1 MGKIKSEI
9 PRGHFVFRNAP
20 NAKGERALN
29 LQYVCNGV
37 PVYKSTGIFLHP
49 DMWNATTQEVRSRC
63 PDATRINRRLK
74 EFRNSID
81 EQIENCDEVITVD
94 VLRSIIKGTYG
105 QTGKDTPFIQYAMK
119 LNETRYQQGKIGYS
133 TYYNATLNLQHFKR
147 YFLEAH
153 IPEPRVSNITI
164 GMVDGFKEWNLT
176 SAKMKSK
183 EAVNKK
189 LTPIIK
195 AARYAADN
203 GLLDAKTATAISES
217 YLDTKTRKY
226 EGETEGKDV
235 RYLDER
241 QMSRVKELYD
251 TIHDVRRLRILDMFL
266 FAYYAC
272 GLRVSDIITLEW
284 SHINFEDRVLVKQ
297 VVKTKN
303 TLRIPLCDEAMD
315 ILRKYQK
322 ENKNPRFVFNCL
334 PADFNLDDPA
344 RLDTCL
350 KSNNR
355 NFQTSLRTIGK
366 KLGLPFNLT
375 MHCSRHS
382 FAVQALNNG
391 MDVHVISTLMGHSSI
406 MATEKVYAKFL
417 NKTLDQALI
426 DKMPFNFTDQSSRR

>member
-20 NAKGERALN
+20 NAKEERALN

-49 DMWNATTQEVRSRC
+49 DMWNAATQEIRAKC
-63 PDATRINRRLK
+63 PDAIRINRRLK

-81 EQIENCDEVITVD
+81 EQIENCDEVITVE

-105 QTGKDTPFIQYAMK
+105 QTGKDTPFIQYAVK

-133 TYYNATLNLQHFKR
+133 TYYNATLNLQHFRR
-147 YFLEAH
+147 YFLENR

-164 GMVDGFKEWNLT
+164 GMIDGFKKWNLT

-183 EAVNKK
+183 EAINKK

-195 AARYAADN
+195 ASRYAADN
-203 GLLDAKTATAISES
+203 GLLDAKTATAIAES

-226 EGETEGKDV
+226 EGEIEEKEV
-235 RYLDER
+235 RYLNED
-241 QMSRVKELYD
+241 QISRIKNLYG
-251 TIHDVRRLRILDMFL
+251 TIHDVRRLRILDMFF

-284 SHINFEDRVLVKQ
+284 SHINFDDRVLIKQ
-297 VVKTKN
+297 IVKTKN
-303 TLRIPLCDEAMD
+303 TLRIPLCDEAIN
-315 ILRKYQK
+315 ILRKYQQ

-334 PADFNLDDPA
+334 PPDFNLDDPA

-375 MHCSRHS
+375 MHVARHS

-391 MDVHVISTLMGHSSI
+391 MDVHVISTLLGHTSI
-406 MATEKVYAKFL
+406 TATEKVYAKFL

-426 DKMPFNFTDQSSRR
+426 DKMPFSFSVQIDE

>member
-1 MGKIKSEI
+1 MGKVKSEI
-9 PRGHFVFRNAP
+9 PKGRFVFRNAP

-37 PVYKSTGIFLHP
+37 PVYKTTGIFLIP
-49 DMWNATTQEVRSRC
+49 DMWNETMQEVRSKC
-63 PDATRINRRLK
+63 PDATRLNRKLK
-74 EFRNSID
+74 EFRNCID
-81 EQIENCDEVITVD
+81 SQLYDCTEPITID

-105 QTGKDTPFIQYAMK
+105 QTGKNTLFIQYAEK
-119 LNETRYQQGKIGYS
+119 LNESRYNQGKIGYS
-133 TYYNATLNLQHFKR
+133 TYYNATLYLQHFRR
-147 YFLEAH
+147 YFKEKGVLE
-153 IPEPRVSNITI
+153 PTVSGITI

-183 EAVNKK
+183 EAINKK

-203 GLLDAKTATAISES
+203 GLLDSKTAAAISLS
-217 YLDTKTRKY
+217 YLDVKQRKY
-226 EGETEGKDV
+226 EGDADEKEI
-235 RYLDER
+235 RYLDEN
-241 QMSRVKELYD
+241 QIAQIKAIYK

-272 GLRVSDIITLEW
+272 GLRVSDVITLEW
-284 SHINFEDRVLVKQ
+284 SHINFDDRVLIKQ
-297 VVKTKN
+297 IVKTKN
-303 TLRIPLCDEAMD
+303 TLRIPLCDEAIN
-315 ILRKYQK
+315 ILRKYQQ

-334 PADFNLDDPA
+334 PADFNLADSA

-355 NFQTSLRTIGK
+355 NLQTSLRTIGK

-375 MHCSRHS
+375 MHVARHS

-391 MDVHVISTLMGHSSI
+391 MGVHIISTLMGHTSV
-406 MATEKVYAKFL
+406 MTTEKSYAKFL
-417 NKTLDQALI
+417 NKTLDMALA
-426 DKMPFNFTDQSSRR
+426 DKMPFSFSSQSDK

>member
-49 DMWNATTQEVRSRC
+49 DMWNATTQEVRTRC

-119 LNETRYQQGKIGYS
+119 LNEARYQQGKIGYS
-133 TYYNATLNLQHFKR
+133 TYYNATLNLQHFRR

-226 EGETEGKDV
+226 EGETEEKDV

-241 QMSRVKELYD
+241 QISRVKELYD
-251 TIHDVRRLRILDMFL
+251 TIHDVRRLRILDMFF

-284 SHINFEDRVLVKQ
+284 SHINFEDRVLIKQ
-297 VVKTKN
+297 IVKTKN
-303 TLRIPLCDEAMD
+303 TLRIPLCDEAIN
-315 ILRKYQK
+315 ILRKYQQ

-334 PADFNLDDPA
+334 PKDFNLDDPA

-375 MHCSRHS
+375 MHVARHS

-391 MDVHVISTLMGHSSI
+391 MDVHVISTLLGHTSI
-406 MATEKVYAKFL
+406 TATEKVYAKFL

-426 DKMPFNFTDQSSRR
+426 DKMPFSFTAQSDE

>member
-49 DMWNATTQEVRSRC
+49 DMWNAATQEVRAKC
-63 PDATRINRRLK
+63 PDATRIN
-74 EFRNSID
+74 S
-81 EQIENCDEVITVD
+81 EQIESCDEVITVD

-133 TYYNATLNLQHFKR
+133 TYYNATLNLQHFRR

-241 QMSRVKELYD
+241 QISRVKELYS

-284 SHINFEDRVLVKQ
+284 SHINFDDRVLIKQ
-297 VVKTKN
+297 IVKTKN
-303 TLRIPLCDEAMD
+303 TLRIPLCDEAIN
-315 ILRKYQK
+315 ILRKYQQ

-375 MHCSRHS
+375 MHVARHS

-391 MDVHVISTLMGHSSI
+391 MDVHVISTLLGHTSI
-406 MATEKVYAKFL
+406 TATEKVYAKFL

-426 DKMPFNFTDQSSRR
+426 DKMPFNFTDQSNS

>member
-49 DMWNATTQEVRSRC
+49 DMWNATTQEVRAKC
-63 PDATRINRRLK
+63 PDAARINRRLK

-81 EQIENCDEVITVD
+81 EQIESCDEVITVD

-133 TYYNATLNLQHFKR
+133 TYYNATLNLQHFRR

-241 QMSRVKELYD
+241 QISRVKELYS

-284 SHINFEDRVLVKQ
+284 SHINFDDRVLIKQ
-297 VVKTKN
+297 IVKTKN
-303 TLRIPLCDEAMD
+303 TLRIPLCDEAIN
-315 ILRKYQK
+315 ILRKYQQ

-375 MHCSRHS
+375 MHCARH
-382 FAVQALNNG
+382 NKNC
-391 MDVHVISTLMGHSSI
+391 I
-406 MATEKVYAKFL
+406 FL
-417 NKTLDQALI
+417 T
-426 DKMPFNFTDQSSRR
+426 MR

>member
-1 MGKIKSEI
+1 MQDGNKILLIISKT
-9 PRGHFVFRNAP
+9 A
-20 NAKGERALN
+20 
-29 LQYVCNGV
+29 
-37 PVYKSTGIFLHP
+37 TGRKTWLT
-49 DMWNATTQEVRSRC
+49 DGRETTPLTNKLKTRS
-63 PDATRINRRLK
+63 
-74 EFRNSID
+74 
-81 EQIENCDEVITVD
+81 
-94 VLRSIIKGTYG
+94 
-105 QTGKDTPFIQYAMK
+105 
-119 LNETRYQQGKIGYS
+119 
-133 TYYNATLNLQHFKR
+133 
-147 YFLEAH
+147 
-153 IPEPRVSNITI
+153 
-164 GMVDGFKEWNLT
+164 
-176 SAKMKSK
+176 KMKSK

-241 QMSRVKELYD
+241 QISRVKELYS

-284 SHINFEDRVLVKQ
+284 SHINFDDRVLIKQ
-297 VVKTKN
+297 IVKTKN
-303 TLRIPLCDEAMD
+303 TLRIPLCDEAIN
-315 ILRKYQK
+315 ILRKYQQ

-334 PADFNLDDPA
+334 PTDFNLDDPA

-375 MHCSRHS
+375 MHVARHS

-391 MDVHVISTLMGHSSI
+391 MDVHVISTLLGHTSI
-406 MATEKVYAKFL
+406 TATEKVYAKFL

-426 DKMPFNFTDQSSRR
+426 DKMPFSFTAQSDK

>member
-375 MHCSRHS
+375 MHVARHS

>member
-9 PRGHFVFRNAP
+9 PRGHYVFRNAP

-49 DMWNATTQEVRSRC
+49 DMWNAATQEARAKC

-74 EFRNSID
+74 EFRNNID
-81 EQIENCDEVITVD
+81 EQIENCDEVVTVE

-105 QTGKDTPFIQYAMK
+105 QTGKDTPFIQYAVK

-133 TYYNATLNLQHFKR
+133 TYYNASLSLQHFRR
-147 YFLEAH
+147 YFLENN

-183 EAVNKK
+183 EAINKK

-203 GLLDAKTATAISES
+203 GLLDAKTATAIAES

-226 EGETEGKDV
+226 EGETEEKDV
-235 RYLDER
+235 RYLDEA
-241 QMSRVKELYD
+241 QMNRIKELYG
-251 TIHDVRRLRILDMFL
+251 TIHDVRRLRILDIFL

-284 SHINFEDRVLVKQ
+284 NHINFDDRVLIKQ
-297 VVKTKN
+297 IVKTKN
-303 TLRIPLCDEAMD
+303 TLRIPLCDEANN
-315 ILRKYQK
+315 ILRKYQH

-334 PADFNLDDPA
+334 PVDFNLDDPA

-375 MHCSRHS
+375 MHVARHS

-391 MDVHVISTLMGHSSI
+391 MDVHVISTLLGHTSI
-406 MATEKVYAKFL
+406 TATEKVYAKFL

-426 DKMPFNFTDQSSRR
+426 DKMPFSFTGQSNS

>member
-1 MGKIKSEI
+1 MYLQKRILMRKIKSEI

-20 NAKGERALN
+20 NAKGEHALN

-49 DMWNATTQEVRSRC
+49 DMWNAATQEIRAKC

-81 EQIENCDEVITVD
+81 EQIENCDEVITVE
-94 VLRSIIKGTYG
+94 VLRSIIKGTY
-105 QTGKDTPFIQYAMK
+105 
-119 LNETRYQQGKIGYS
+119 
-133 TYYNATLNLQHFKR
+133 LNLQHFRR
-147 YFLEAH
+147 YFLENR

-164 GMVDGFKEWNLT
+164 GMIDGFKKWNLT

-183 EAVNKK
+183 EAINKK

-195 AARYAADN
+195 ASRYAADN
-203 GLLDAKTATAISES
+203 GLLDAKTATAIAES

-226 EGETEGKDV
+226 EGETEEKEV
-235 RYLDER
+235 RYLNEDQIAR
-241 QMSRVKELYD
+241 IKDLYG
-251 TIHDVRRLRILDMFL
+251 TIHDVRRLRILDMFF

-284 SHINFEDRVLVKQ
+284 SHINFEDRVLIKQ
-297 VVKTKN
+297 IVKTKN
-303 TLRIPLCDEAMD
+303 TLRIPLCDEAIN
-315 ILRKYQK
+315 ILRKYQQ
-322 ENKNPRFVFNCL
+322 ESKNPRFVFNCL
-334 PADFNLDDPA
+334 PPDFNLDDPA

-375 MHCSRHS
+375 MHVALHS

-391 MDVHVISTLMGHSSI
+391 MDVHVISTLLGHTSI
-406 MATEKVYAKFL
+406 TATEKVYAKFL

-426 DKMPFNFTDQSSRR
+426 DKMPFSFSVQIDE

>member
-9 PRGHFVFRNAP
+9 PKGHFVFRNAP

-37 PVYKSTGIFLHP
+37 PVYKTTGIFLNP
-49 DMWNATTQEVRSRC
+49 DMWNATAQEVRAKC
-63 PDATRINRRLK
+63 PDATRLNRKLK
-74 EFRNSID
+74 TFKSSID
-81 EQIENCDEVITVD
+81 AQLYDCDDVITVD

-105 QTGKDTPFIQYAMK
+105 QTGKDTSFILYAQK
-119 LNETRYQQGKIGYS
+119 YNESRYQQGKIGYS
-133 TYYNATLNLQHFKR
+133 TYYNATLSLQHFKR
-147 YFLEAH
+147 YFMENN
-153 IPEPRVSNITI
+153 IPEPKVSGLTI

-176 SAKMKSK
+176 SAKVKSK
-183 EAVNKK
+183 DTINKK

-195 AARYAADN
+195 AARYASDN
-203 GLLDAKTATAISES
+203 GLLDPKTATAISLS
-217 YLDTKTRKY
+217 YFDVKQRKY
-226 EGETEGKDV
+226 EGDAEEKEI
-235 RYLDER
+235 RYLNED
-241 QMSRVKELYD
+241 QIAQVKEIYR
-251 TIHDVRRLRILDMFL
+251 TIHDVRRLRILDIFL

-272 GLRVSDIITLEW
+272 GLRASDVVTLEW
-284 SHINFEDRVLVKQ
+284 SHVNFEARELTKQ
-297 VVKTKN
+297 IVKTKN
-303 TLRIPLCDEAMD
+303 TLRIPLCDEAIK
-315 ILRKYQK
+315 ILRKYRE

-334 PADFNLDDPA
+334 PADFNLEDPA

-375 MHCSRHS
+375 MHVARHS

-391 MDVHVISTLMGHSSI
+391 MNVHIISTLMGHSSI

-417 NKTLDQALI
+417 DKTLDMAI
-426 DKMPFNFTDQSSRR
+426 ADKMPFSFTSRSDK